1 MKTIH
6 IFFKYGK
13 ILDKL
18 SFQTL
23 AKKQHASA
31 LCITS
36 VSTPERHPHGS
47 RVCTHRPVLW
57 SSGPAWCAASFGASP
72 ELGADPLGNTGIF
85 LFSCISQK
93 KKTTTRTHL
102 SESCFKE
109 AKIASSLKGT

>member
-23 AKKQHASA
+23 AKKKHASA

-72 ELGADPLGNTGIF
+72 EQA
-85 LFSCISQK
+85 
-93 KKTTTRTHL
+93 
-102 SESCFKE
+102 
-109 AKIASSLKGT
+109 